1 MVVIC
6 SMDVLVKDGK
16 ISNEA
21 KNAID
26 ALEKSDRLIVIS
38 KNGSIT
44 VNTETLNFLIH
55 VKCPIEVSEYANSN
69 AMLLNVGMELANA
82 TKLKIVMKAEDT
94 AILKDLLKGNEK
106 VTFGWSESK
115 KKTKPSEKALVKDD
129 VKKESE
135 KAEKKPVKKAE
146 EPSMEPASKKNR
158 AKKEIPTLEEAMVE
172 ETLQKKSKKKTDSEK
187 KADLTVTDMKKAI
200 GGRYTKKDLET
211 MLSVINEASDSDLG
225 LDFLCKIKLP
235 FLYEQ
240 DETFADKMKKAYQK
254 LRG

>member
-21 KNAID
+21 KSAIET
-26 ALEKSDRLIVIS
+26 LEKNDKLIVIS

-69 AMLLNVGMELANA
+69 AMLLNVGMELAKA
-82 TKLKIVMKAEDT
+82 TKLKIVMKAEE
-94 AILKDLLKGNEK
+94 AAMLKDLLKGNEK
-106 VTFGWSESK
+106 VSFGWSEPK
-115 KKTKPSEKALVKDD
+115 KKAKPVEKAPVKEE
-129 VKKESE
+129 KETGKVE
-135 KAEKKPVKKAE
+135 KKAEKKEE
-146 EPSMEPASKKNR
+146 EPVNEPAPRKKR
-158 AKKEIPTLEEAMVE
+158 AKKEVAVLEEPKAE
-172 ETLQKKSKKKTDSEK
+172 ETPAKKSKKKADTEV
-187 KADLTVTDMKKAI
+187 KAELTVADMKKAI